1 MDDRLEVMQRRA
13 AFGRR
18 VGLSSG
24 LSMRALPTGT
34 VTFLFTD
41 IEGSTRL
48 LEKLGSAYR
57 AVQEEHFRL
66 MRAAIAEGE
75 GNEIHTEGDAFFV
88 VFHTAP
94 QAVRAAVAAQRSLAS
109 HDWPHGQPLRVRMG
123 LHTGEGILGGDDYL
137 GIDVNRAARIAAAGH
152 GGEGFPS
159 AGPPALAQ
167 ALLPP
172 GVTLRDLGTHRL
184 KDLARPER
192 LYQLVIEGLPAEF
205 PALKTLDARPNNLP
219 PQLTSFVGRE
229 EAIASVEDLL
239 AESRLL
245 TLTGPGGTGKT
256 RLALQVAAEV
266 LADFADGAFFVD
278 LQAITDPAVV
288 PSEIATVLGVA
299 EGRGGAAGLR
309 GDERERPG
317 GGRAVRAA
325 GRPAARHRA
334 GRQPGEA
341 PVAPGHPGPPG
352 AAPPAAGR
360 HGPQPAGAP
369 AHPAGGHRLEL
380 RPAGRARA
388 PAAGPAVGVRRRGH
402 PGGGG
407 GRGGGPRGAPRPWG
421 GGVAGR
427 QKPSAPG

>member
-75 GNEIHTEGDAFFV
+75 GTEIHTEGDAFFV

-152 GGEGFPS
+152 GG
-159 AGPPALAQ
+159 Q
-167 ALLPP
+167 VLLSESTRSVVINGLPN
-172 GVTLRDLGTHRL
+172 GVSVRELGSHRL
-184 KDLARPER
+184 KDFPDATR
-192 LYQLVIEGLPAEF
+192 LYDLMVDGL
-205 PALKTLDARPNNLP
+205 
-219 PQLTSFVGRE
+219 
-229 EAIASVEDLL
+229 
-239 AESRLL
+239 
-245 TLTGPGGTGKT
+245 
-256 RLALQVAAEV
+256 
-266 LADFADGAFFVD
+266 LADF
-278 LQAITDPAVV
+278 
-288 PSEIATVLGVA
+288 
-299 EGRGGAAGLR
+299 
-309 GDERERPG
+309 
-317 GGRAVRAA
+317 
-325 GRPAARHRA
+325 
-334 GRQPGEA
+334 
-341 PVAPGHPGPPG
+341 
-352 AAPPAAGR
+352 
-360 HGPQPAGAP
+360 
-369 AHPAGGHRLEL
+369 
-380 RPAGRARA
+380 
-388 PAAGPAVGVRRRGH
+388 
-402 PGGGG
+402 
-407 GRGGGPRGAPRPWG
+407 
-421 GGVAGR
+421 
-427 QKPSAPG
+427 